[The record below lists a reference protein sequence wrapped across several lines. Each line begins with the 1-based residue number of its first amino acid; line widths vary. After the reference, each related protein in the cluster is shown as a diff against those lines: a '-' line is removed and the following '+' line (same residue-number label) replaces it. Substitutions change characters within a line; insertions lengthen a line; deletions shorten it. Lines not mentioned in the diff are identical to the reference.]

1 MEGPG
6 DPPEGTP
13 EGAPGGGD
21 EEYRSVVFD
30 ESFVRAARLQ
40 ESSARE
46 RLGDHAPAV
55 RTRHVWARLGASRQ
69 LMLLVL
75 LIALAFGT
83 AVYMG
88 LRHPYKD
95 PPPPSAEPLQTTV
108 IPLAPRGTVPGGP
121 AARLFADSPARGFA
135 EGAEGVVLPDAR
147 RTQNFSEGLVMAAL
161 ATAKE
166 YTVRSALDREVLGGG
181 DGRAVRVLLAPSQ
194 VEQYD
199 RSFERPVAD
208 GQHAITGWVVRF
220 DPAQVAVDDAPVR
233 VEGAFSLTEV
243 SPAALEVSADHT
255 FVYAVRPAGTGPV
268 KAGTAAGAGQ
278 AADASLFTV
287 RRIVRFRFDRDDL
300 QDHHV
305 QVLQSTVEAGPES
318 CGADDAAYL
327 RPVLAGG
334 TADNSRQPLTD
345 PYATGR
351 PSVGLCGVLAPGA
364 LAPAAGPSPPG
375 R

>member
-6 DPPEGTP
+6 DPPEGPP

-40 ESSARE
+40 EFSARE

-55 RTRHVWARLGASRQ
+55 RTRHAWARLGASRQ
-69 LMLLVL
+69 LLLLVL

-88 LRHPYKD
+88 LRHPYKE
-95 PPPPSAEPLQTTV
+95 PRPPSAEPLQTTV
-108 IPLAPRGTVPGGP
+108 IPLAPRGTVPGGS
-121 AARLFADSPARGFA
+121 AARLFAASPARHFG
-135 EGAEGVVLPDAR
+135 EGADGVTLPAVR

-166 YTVRSALDREVLGGG
+166 YTVKSALDREVLGGG
-181 DGRAVRVLLAPSQ
+181 DGRAVRPLLAPAQ
-194 VEQYD
+194 QDQYD
-199 RSFERPVAD
+199 RSLARPAAD
-208 GQHAITGWVVRF
+208 GRHAITGWLVRF
-220 DPAQVAVDDAPVR
+220 DPAQVAVDDAPAR
-233 VEGAFSLTEV
+233 VQGAFSLTEV

-255 FVYAVRPAGTGPV
+255 FVYAVRPAAAGPA
-268 KAGTAAGAGQ
+268 KAGSEDT
-278 AADASLFTV
+278 SLFTV
-287 RRIVRFRFDRDDL
+287 RRIIRFRFDRDDL
-300 QDHHV
+300 QDHHL

-327 RPVLAGG
+327 RPVLAGR
-334 TADNSRQPLTD
+334 TADAGRQPVTD

-351 PSVGLCGVLAPGA
+351 PAGGLCGVLAPGA
-364 LAPAAGPSPPG
+364 LAPAG